1 MRLSFRLICALVLVL
16 ALVSLLFSYAT
27 FRADKRR
34 RRVDLQN
41 QTQSFAGTVQA
52 SVALALEKGSRKDLQ
67 RIVERPGELEG
78 IAIYDMAGEP
88 IATTSALTAHFP
100 GVSFM
105 PTPVPAAPSAATTAH
120 GPNAGEFRWV
130 NSRYLYVYALPITL
144 EDYPTGTLVVVHDAG
159 YIDAQSRSYWRK
171 AFIRISVEVF
181 VIGLF
186 ALLIYQLFISRPIAR
201 TVQWMRA
208 TRTGKG
214 ALRHGFGEYDLF
226 TPLRREVTTLVES
239 LAAARESAEQEARL
253 REAAESTWTAERLS
267 VHVRSKLGASR
278 LFVVSNRE
286 PYMHAKEGKSSKVL
300 IPASGLVTALE
311 PILRACDGTWIA
323 HGSGDAD
330 RENVDRYDRLQ
341 VPPDDPKY
349 TLRRVWLSK
358 NEEEG
363 YYYGFA
369 NEGLWPLCHIA
380 HTRPIFRARDWE
392 YYREVNKKFADA
404 VLEEMEGTEQPV
416 LLIQDYHFAL
426 LPQMIKRE
434 RPDARVAIFWHIPW
448 PNPEAFGICPWQR
461 ELLEGLLGADL
472 IGFHIQSH
480 CDNFLETVNR
490 ALESRV
496 EWDHFSIN
504 RESHLTLVR
513 PFPISV
519 APADETHSGD
529 KLSANAQREAL
540 FKELGV
546 EALYL
551 GVGVDRLDYTKGILE
566 RFLAIERFL
575 ERYPRY
581 QGKFSFVQIGA
592 PSRTHI
598 KRYHDF
604 LGEVDSEA
612 ERINWRFRTERWKPI
627 VFLKRHH
634 SHDEIARYYR
644 AADVCM
650 VTSLH
655 DGMNLVAKEFVA
667 ARNDEDGVL
676 VLSRFTGAS
685 RELRDALVV
694 NPYDTDEMAQGI
706 HTALEMDGKERRARM
721 RRMRQT
727 VKDLNIYRWAA
738 NLIAELSEVRLDTN
752 NEAPRER
759 TIMEKITVEKIRE
772 RPSNPPSVA

>member
-1 MRLSFRLICALVLVL
+1 
-16 ALVSLLFSYAT
+16 
-27 FRADKRR
+27 
-34 RRVDLQN
+34 
-41 QTQSFAGTVQA
+41 
-52 SVALALEKGSRKDLQ
+52 
-67 RIVERPGELEG
+67 
-78 IAIYDMAGEP
+78 
-88 IATTSALTAHFP
+88 
-100 GVSFM
+100 
-105 PTPVPAAPSAATTAH
+105 
-120 GPNAGEFRWV
+120 
-130 NSRYLYVYALPITL
+130 
-144 EDYPTGTLVVVHDAG
+144 
-159 YIDAQSRSYWRK
+159 
-171 AFIRISVEVF
+171 
-181 VIGLF
+181 
-186 ALLIYQLFISRPIAR
+186 
-201 TVQWMRA
+201 
-208 TRTGKG
+208 
-214 ALRHGFGEYDLF
+214 
-226 TPLRREVTTLVES
+226 
-239 LAAARESAEQEARL
+239 
-253 REAAESTWTAERLS
+253 
-267 VHVRSKLGASR
+267 
-278 LFVVSNRE
+278 
-286 PYMHAKEGKSSKVL
+286 
-300 IPASGLVTALE
+300 
-311 PILRACDGTWIA
+311 
-323 HGSGDAD
+323 
-330 RENVDRYDRLQ
+330 
-341 VPPDDPKY
+341 
-349 TLRRVWLSK
+349 
-358 NEEEG
+358 
-363 YYYGFA
+363 
-369 NEGLWPLCHIA
+369 
-380 HTRPIFRARDWE
+380 
-392 YYREVNKKFADA
+392 
-404 VLEEMEGTEQPV
+404 
-416 LLIQDYHFAL
+416 
-426 LPQMIKRE
+426 MIKRE

-480 CDNFLETVNR
+480 CDNFLETANR

-496 EWDHFSIN
+496 EWDHFSVN

-519 APADETHSGD
+519 APADEPHSGD
-529 KLSANAQREAL
+529 RLSANAQREAL

-575 ERYPRY
+575 DRYPRY

-667 ARNDEDGVL
+667 SRHDEDGVL
-676 VLSRFTGAS
+676 VLSRFTGAC

-694 NPYDTDEMAQGI
+694 NPYDTDEMAQSI

-727 VKDLNIYRWAA
+727 IKDLNIYRWAA

-759 TIMEKITVEKIRE
+759 TTLEKITPEKIRE
-772 RPSNPPSVA
+772 RTSNPPSVA